1 MARETEV
8 FPGPTGADAVQRD
21 HDDARFA
28 LPRRSSRAEAVA
40 VAVETRIMTEGL
52 EPGTRLGTRRELGM
66 MLGVAPST
74 VSEAIKLLDDRG
86 QVTTR
91 TGPQGG
97 IFVAEPGLTLRL
109 ARSLMQVSG
118 ARMEVAHALAV
129 RDILEPAVIEAAAAA
144 RHGAAAV
151 TGLRH
156 AMRAMRTARNTP
168 EFYHRNLEFHAEV
181 AGLCPNEVLRT
192 IYEGLLDA
200 VRSREPHLELL
211 PGQNR
216 RTLHA
221 SRVRIHQAILDAVV
235 AGDVDAARA
244 AATGHATS
252 GPAVVPT
259 S

>member
-1 MARETEV
+1 MARET
-8 FPGPTGADAVQRD
+8 GAADADQYRD
-21 HDDARFA
+21 EAAFS

-40 VAVETRIMTEGL
+40 VAVETRILAENL
-52 EPGTRLGTRRELGM
+52 EPGTRLGTRRELGA
-66 MLGVAPST
+66 LLAVAPST
-74 VSEAIKLLDDRG
+74 VSEAIKLLEDRG

-118 ARMEVAHALAV
+118 ARMEVADALAV

-144 RHGAAAV
+144 HHGEGELAGV
-151 TGLRH
+151 R
-156 AMRAMRTARNTP
+156 RAMQALRAARDTP
-168 EFYHRNLEFHAEV
+168 GFYRRNLEFHAEV
-181 AGLCPNEVLRT
+181 AALCDNEVLRT
-192 IYEGLLDA
+192 IYEGLLNA

-221 SRVRIHQAILDAVV
+221 TRVRIHQAILDAVV
-235 AGDVDAARA
+235 TGDVNAARA
-244 AATGHATS
+244 AATGHTT
-252 GPAVVPT
+252 GPAVVSAPHPT
-259 S
+259 